1 MKKKWR
7 DLKNQVLGKNYDLS
21 AVFIENAR
29 MKELNQR
36 YRKKEIA
43 ANVLSF
49 NLSEKEGEIL
59 INKKF
64 EKEKAR
70 ADYLFLHSILHLKG
84 FRHGDAMEREEKK
97 LIKNFNINFKI

>member
-29 MKELNQR
+29 MKELNRR

-70 ADYLFLHSILHLKG
+70 ADYLFMHSILHLKG
-84 FRHGDAMEREEKK
+84 FRHGKAMEKEEKILAK
-97 LIKNFNINFKI
+97 KFNIGFDF